1 MIRRDSGPKPACALR
16 CFAFAALA
24 LSALSLNA
32 APINK
37 CLINGSVSYQQDP
50 CPSSQARKDPSIEAL
65 NAEEQ
70 KKRRALATS
79 VTPTSSKATP
89 QSAAAAA
96 GFTCDK
102 RKHCSQM
109 RSCEE
114 AKYFLAHCPGVS
126 MDGDRDGIPC
136 EEQWCGHQ

>member
-1 MIRRDSGPKPACALR
+1 MSRWGSRSKPACAQR
-16 CFAFAALA
+16 CFAFALLA
-24 LSALSLNA
+24 LSALALNA
-32 APINK
+32 APVNK

-70 KKRRALATS
+70 KKRRTPATS
-79 VTPTSSKATP
+79 LAPASSKAAP
-89 QSAAAAA
+89 QAAATAP
-96 GFTCDK
+96 GFACDK
-102 RKHCSQM
+102 RKYCSQM